1 MGAKLQ
7 GSVSKFLG
15 IRRKADKPPNPFTP
29 GPGCIPPCLA
39 GRDGQT
45 RILTDKLLNQL
56 SRKMPP
62 PHDFAMVAQRG
73 IGKTA
78 LLQWL
83 QRRAAEAGLR
93 IVDLTPRELANSRE
107 LMLQTLPPTD
117 AAAIGARS
125 EREVTAKLGGDSGPL
140 AAFVSQTRRS
150 ASEGLLSPQ
159 AWRDA
164 MGRAAQNQAC
174 LILADEAHHFR
185 REVVGG
191 LFEGVQ
197 KMRGGGCPV
206 ALIIAGTPD
215 TWSALGEAGV
225 TFHNRLGK
233 GRLSLSLLD
242 EAASMQAVGEG
253 LLASGLNVEAD
264 ADALRMVHAD
274 SQGYPYFLQVW
285 GEALYDGLDWPQERT
300 VTASH
305 VEAAWAE
312 VNQVRMEYYGDRWRE
327 MADAPEF
334 GPAGIAPVCAAV
346 ARGLLSSG
354 GEDAAVAD
362 ADVDDWAAEG
372 LRICGTGALEDA
384 WRSMRH
390 MGFLV
395 NAADGLSKAGI
406 PSLMR
411 HTLRAAVTAKR
422 VPSSWAD
429 GLDLEAHPPE
439 RPSA

>member
-7 GSVSKFLG
+7 GSASNLLG
-15 IRRKADKPPNPFTP
+15 SRRRAGKPPNPFTP
-29 GPGCIPPCLA
+29 GPGCLPPCLA
-39 GRDGQT
+39 GRDGQI
-45 RILTDKLLNQL
+45 RILTGKLLNQL
-56 SRKMPP
+56 SRKKPP

-83 QRRAAEAGLR
+83 QRQASGGGLR
-93 IVDLTPRELANSRE
+93 IVDLTPRELKDTRE
-107 LMLQTLPPTD
+107 LMLQTLPPF
-117 AAAIGARS
+117 IN
-125 EREVTAKLGGDSGPL
+125 
-140 AAFVSQTRRS
+140 QTRRS
-150 ASEGLLSPQ
+150 ASQGRLSPQ

-164 MGRAAQNQAC
+164 MGRAAQSQAC
-174 LILADEAHHFR
+174 LILADETHHLR
-185 REVVGG
+185 RDVAGG

-197 KMRGGGCPV
+197 KMRGSGFPV

-225 TFHNRLGK
+225 SFHSRLGK
-233 GRLSLSLLD
+233 GRLSLGLLD
-242 EAASMQAVGEG
+242 EPSSMQAVGEG
-253 LLASGLNVEAD
+253 LRASGLNIETD

-285 GEALYDGLDWPQERT
+285 GEALYDGLDWPKERAI
-300 VTASH
+300 TASH

-312 VNQVRMEYYGDRWRE
+312 VNQVRMGYYGDRWRE
-327 MADAPEF
+327 MTDAPEF
-334 GPAGIAPVCAAV
+334 GPAGLAPVCAAV

-354 GEDAAVAD
+354 TEDAVVAD
-362 ADVDDWAAEG
+362 ADLDNWVAAGLQVCGKGTLEG
-372 LRICGTGALEDA
+372 AR
-384 WRSMRH
+384 RSMRH

-411 HTLRAAVTAKR
+411 HALRAAITAKR
-422 VPSSWAD
+422 VPSSWGD
-429 GLDLEAHPPE
+429 GLDLEAHAPK